1 MVPSQLLI
9 LLFPFSPTASI
20 PIPYLTTSLWASKSH
35 PSSRYNH
42 SNHQATNPSNHCS
55 YEEREIW
62 AQHHSSPKRKGG

>member
-1 MVPSQLLI
+1 MVPSQLPI

-42 SNHQATNPSNHCS
+42 SNHQAVFGHKSIKPLQLRGEGDLGTAP
-55 YEEREIW
+55 
-62 AQHHSSPKRKGG
+62 QLP